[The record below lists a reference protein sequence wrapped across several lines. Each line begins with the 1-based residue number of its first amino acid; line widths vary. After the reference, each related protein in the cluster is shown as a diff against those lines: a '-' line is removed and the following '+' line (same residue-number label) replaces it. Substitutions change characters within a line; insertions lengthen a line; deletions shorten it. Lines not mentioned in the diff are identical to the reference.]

1 MNSLRLAFS
10 FLCLLG
16 LASCGD
22 AGGPSVSTVARSPA
36 KTLEPTP
43 EVTRKKVGLV
53 MKTLTNPFFTEME
66 KGARRAEKELEVTL
80 LVKTAAEETS
90 IEQQIQIV
98 DDLISARVDAIVIA
112 PGDSKRLVPILE
124 KAANAG
130 IKLVNIDNRLDAEA
144 IKRAGLAPIPFV
156 SVDNEKSA
164 HASAKFIADGAR
176 PGTQAAIIEGI
187 RSADNAHQRM
197 QGAKRAFAEN
207 RAITLVAAESAN
219 WKIDEGYAVTKQI
232 FTRHPQVRLLFVAN
246 DMMALDAVKYLQ
258 ESKRDGVKVAAY
270 DALDE
275 AVSEVQAGRLTVTV
289 DQQAAEQGF
298 QGVALAVRLLKGE
311 SVPQVML
318 IDTRLISLDHPR

>member
-1 MNSLRLAFS
+1 
-10 FLCLLG
+10 
-16 LASCGD
+16 
-22 AGGPSVSTVARSPA
+22 
-36 KTLEPTP
+36 
-43 EVTRKKVGLV
+43 
-53 MKTLTNPFFTEME
+53 
-66 KGARRAEKELEVTL
+66 L

-232 FTRHPQVRLLFVAN
+232 FT
-246 DMMALDAVKYLQ
+246 
-258 ESKRDGVKVAAY
+258 G
-270 DALDE
+270 
-275 AVSEVQAGRLTVTV
+275 
-289 DQQAAEQGF
+289 
-298 QGVALAVRLLKGE
+298 
-311 SVPQVML
+311 
-318 IDTRLISLDHPR
+318 TRRSGCCSSPTT